1 MNEIIL
7 TPRERSRIS
16 LEAEVITPDNF
27 AGKSLDDI
35 ENMVIYRGNRSVRL
49 KEHFEVSGTPCDN
62 AEELRI
68 IIDGDASRTKR
79 IGEKMR
85 GGEIVIRGNVD
96 MHVGAEMKGG
106 KITVEGSAD
115 NYAGREMSGG
125 ILHIKG
131 NALHY
136 AGGTAR
142 GKKRGMAGGTLL
154 IDGSAGD
161 HVGNFMY
168 KGIIKVE
175 GNVGQCAGTH
185 MRGGAIIIGGNAFSR
200 IGSEMAKGTILV
212 KGKVHLT
219 TASLGYGSIGRR
231 VRDPEVDGTMVRGEF
246 YELRGDMGYEPKCG
260 SGIIYASVEHNEHIL
275 PGGADMPPKRNM
287 LPYLKM
293 YHSEIRGR
301 C

>member
-1 MNEIIL
+1 MHEIIL
-7 TPRERSRIS
+7 TPKNQSLIS

-27 AGKSLDDI
+27 AGKSLGDV
-35 ENMVIYRGNRSVRL
+35 ENMVIYRGNMSVQL
-49 KEHFEVSGTPCDN
+49 KEHFDVSGTPCET
-62 AEELRI
+62 AERLRI
-68 IIDGDASRTKR
+68 VIDGDASRTKR
-79 IGEKMR
+79 IGEKMSC
-85 GGEIVIRGNVD
+85 GEIVIRGNVD
-96 MHVGAEMKGG
+96 MHVGAEMTGG

-115 NYAGREMSGG
+115 NYAGREMTGG
-125 ILHIKG
+125 IIHIKC

-168 KGIIKVE
+168 GGNIKVE

-185 MRGGAIIIGGNAFSR
+185 MRGGTIIIGGNAFSR
-200 IGSEMAKGTILV
+200 IGSEMATGTILV

-219 TASLGYGSIGRR
+219 TASLGYGSIGRI
-231 VRDPEVDGTMVRGEF
+231 VRDPEVGGTMVRGEF
-246 YELRGDMGYEPKCG
+246 YELRGDLGYEPKCG
-260 SGIIYASVEHNEHIL
+260 SGVIYASVEHNEHIL

-287 LPYLKM
+287 LPYLKI
-293 YHSEIRGR
+293 YHSEIKEG